1 MYSTESVMFLGP
13 SWLISPCG
21 RCAALPQI
29 GIVVSIRR
37 LNQ

>member
-1 MYSTESVMFLGP
+1 MLAGP
-13 SWLISPCG
+13 SALIWPCG

-29 GIVVSIRR
+29 GKVVSIRR